1 VKHEHFEELC
11 AAASIGQATAEELAQ
26 LEQHTSECDACRQ
39 AYFDYLNLVSQ
50 EFAAPRQAPS
60 LSGRDLEEALNSE
73 LFTRRFFD
81 RAKREGIR
89 FSRDVDKNT
98 TVAAPIGALTPS
110 RLVRPGWAAAVAVAA
125 AVVLAMIGSGSY
137 FHRSRRSENSQ
148 RTSADIPKS
157 SVSEPPVATALDRR
171 IQELKV
177 ANSDLRL
184 QIERLSAELRK
195 KDEQLTAVE
204 INLKATSQ
212 DRRNIVLDRDAL
224 QAKLDSALREL
235 GRTESLVATAQQ
247 EVSAQKAYAKDIEA
261 RSVFDQ
267 AKLKDLEDA
276 LNEKSALLDQDR
288 QLLRASHHV
297 TDLMGARNLH
307 IVDVVD
313 TDARGK
319 SRPAFG
325 RIFFTE
331 DKSLIFY
338 AYDLNEQKMQK
349 ANYQYQIWAKK
360 EGPNQRPL
368 KLGIFYSDDKTQS
381 RWMFRCDDPKVLR
394 EIDSVFVTFERSD
407 SDPTHPEGPS
417 LMYAYLRGQ
426 PNHP

>member
-26 LEQHTSECDACRQ
+26 LEQHTSECNACRQ
-39 AYFDYLNLVSQ
+39 AYFDYLNVASQ
-50 EFAAPRQAPS
+50 EFAAPKLAPS
-60 LSGRDLEEALNSE
+60 LSARELEESLNSE

-81 RAKREGIR
+81 RAKQEGIV
-89 FSRDVDKNT
+89 FSSEVDKNT
-98 TVAAPIGALTPS
+98 NVAPPVPALPS
-110 RLVRPGWAAAVAVAA
+110 RRLSQPTWALAVAA
-125 AVVLAMIGSGSY
+125 GLILAVIGSASY
-137 FHRSRRSENSQ
+137 FRWSRRAENKQ
-148 RTSADIPKS
+148 VTSANVPNRAESGPTKT
-157 SVSEPPVATALDRR
+157 TALGAR
-171 IQELKV
+171 IEELT
-177 ANSDLRL
+177 ATNSDLKL
-184 QIERLSAELRK
+184 QVAHLNSELHK
-195 KDEQLTAVE
+195 KDDELARVE
-204 INLKATSQ
+204 TNLRATSQ
-212 DRRNIVLDRDAL
+212 DRRNIVSDRDAV

-235 GRTESLVATAQQ
+235 NKTEALIATAQQ
-247 EVSAQKAYAKDIEA
+247 EASTQRAYASDIEA
-261 RSVFDQ
+261 KSVADQ
-267 AKLKDLEDA
+267 VKLRDLEDA
-276 LNEKSALLDQDR
+276 LSEKSALLDQDR

-313 TDARGK
+313 TDPGGK

-349 ANYQYQIWAKK
+349 ANYQYQVWAKK

-368 KLGIFYSDDKTQS
+368 RLGIFYSDDKTQR
-381 RWMFRCDDPKVLR
+381 RWMFRCDDPKILR

-407 SDPTHPEGPS
+407 SDLSHPEGPS

>member
-26 LEQHTSECDACRQ
+26 LEQHTSECNGCRQ
-39 AYFDYLNLVSQ
+39 AYFDYLNVASQ
-50 EFAAPRQAPS
+50 EFAAPKLAPS
-60 LSGRDLEEALNSE
+60 LSARELEESLNSE

-81 RAKREGIR
+81 RAKQEGIV
-89 FSRDVDKNT
+89 FSSEVDKNT
-98 TVAAPIGALTPS
+98 KVASPVPALPSRRLSQPTWALVVAAGLIL
-110 RLVRPGWAAAVAVAA
+110 AAV
-125 AVVLAMIGSGSY
+125 GSASY
-137 FHRSRRSENSQ
+137 FRWSRR
-148 RTSADIPKS
+148 ADNRQDTLAKMS
-157 SVSEPPVATALDRR
+157 NRGESGPPTTTTLDGRV
-171 IQELKV
+171 QELTA

-184 QIERLSAELRK
+184 RIARLSAELRK
-195 KDEQLTAVE
+195 KDDELVRVE
-204 INLKATSQ
+204 TNLRVTSQ
-212 DRRNIVLDRDAL
+212 DRRNIELDRDAV
-224 QAKLDSALREL
+224 QAKLDSAQREL
-235 GRTESLVATAQQ
+235 GRTESLITTAQQ
-247 EVSAQKAYAKDIEA
+247 EASSQRAYASDIEA
-261 RSVFDQ
+261 KSVADQ
-267 AKLKDLEDA
+267 VKLRDLEDA
-276 LNEKSALLDQDR
+276 LSEKSALLDQDR

-313 TDARGK
+313 TDPRGK

-331 DKSLIFY
+331 GKSLIFY

-368 KLGIFYSDDKTQS
+368 RLGIFYSDDKTQS
-381 RWMFRCDDPKVLR
+381 RWMFRCDDPKILR

-407 SDPTHPEGPS
+407 SDPSHPEGPS

>member
-39 AYFDYLNLVSQ
+39 AYLDYLNVASQ
-50 EFAAPRQAPS
+50 EFAAPKLAPS
-60 LSGRDLEEALNSE
+60 LSARDLEESLNSE

-81 RAKREGIR
+81 RAKQEGIV
-89 FSRDVDKNT
+89 FSSEVDKNT
-98 TVAAPIGALTPS
+98 KVAGPVPALPS
-110 RLVRPGWAAAVAVAA
+110 RRLFRPTWAVAVAA
-125 AVVLAMIGSGSY
+125 GMILAVVGSSSY
-137 FHRSRRSENSQ
+137 FFWSRRSDNGQ
-148 RTSADIPKS
+148 DTLAKMS
-157 SVSEPPVATALDRR
+157 SRAESGPPATTTLDGRV
-171 IQELKV
+171 QELTA

-184 QIERLSAELRK
+184 QIARLNAELHK
-195 KDEQLTAVE
+195 KDDELVRVE
-204 INLKATSQ
+204 TNLKATSQ

-224 QAKLDSALREL
+224 QAQLDSALREL
-235 GRTESLVATAQQ
+235 GRTEALTATAQQ
-247 EVSAQKAYAKDIEA
+247 EASTQKAYAKDIEA
-261 RSVFDQ
+261 KSIADQ
-267 AKLKDLEDA
+267 VKLRDLEDT
-276 LNEKSALLDQDR
+276 LSQRSALLDQDR

-297 TDLMGARNLH
+297 TDLMAARNLH

-313 TDARGK
+313 TDSGGK

-368 KLGIFYSDDKTQS
+368 RLGIFYSDDKTQS
-381 RWMFRCDDPKVLR
+381 RWMFRCDDPKILR

-407 SDPTHPEGPS
+407 SNPSHPEGPS

>member
-1 VKHEHFEELC
+1 
-11 AAASIGQATAEELAQ
+11 
-26 LEQHTSECDACRQ
+26 
-39 AYFDYLNLVSQ
+39 VSG
-50 EFAAPRQAPS
+50 P
-60 LSGRDLEEALNSE
+60 L
-73 LFTRRFFD
+73 
-81 RAKREGIR
+81 
-89 FSRDVDKNT
+89 T
-98 TVAAPIGALTPS
+98 T
-110 RLVRPGWAAAVAVAA
+110 
-125 AVVLAMIGSGSY
+125 
-137 FHRSRRSENSQ
+137 
-148 RTSADIPKS
+148 
-157 SVSEPPVATALDRR
+157 TALDGR
-171 IQELKV
+171 IQELTA

-184 QIERLSAELRK
+184 QVARLNAELHK
-195 KDEQLTAVE
+195 KDDELVRVE
-204 INLKATSQ
+204 TNLKATSQ

-235 GRTESLVATAQQ
+235 SWTEALTATAQQ
-247 EVSAQKAYAKDIEA
+247 EASTQKAYAKDIEA
-261 RSVFDQ
+261 KSIADQ
-267 AKLKDLEDA
+267 VKLRDLEDA
-276 LNEKSALLDQDR
+276 LSEKSALLDQDR
-288 QLLRASHHV
+288 QLLRSSHHV
-297 TDLMGARNLH
+297 TDLMAARNLH

-313 TDARGK
+313 TDPGGK

-368 KLGIFYSDDKTQS
+368 RLGIFYSDDKTQR
-381 RWMFRCDDPKVLR
+381 RWMFRCDDPKILR

-407 SDPTHPEGPS
+407 TDPSHPEGPS

>member
-1 VKHEHFEELC
+1 MKHEHFEELC
-11 AAASIGQATAEELAQ
+11 AAASIGQATAEELDQ

-39 AYFDYLNLVSQ
+39 AYFDYLNVASQ

-81 RAKREGIR
+81 RAKREGIV
-89 FSRDVDKNT
+89 FSSEVDKNT
-98 TVAAPIGALTPS
+98 KIAAPFRALPS
-110 RLVRPGWAAAVAVAA
+110 KRLFRPGWAAAIAA
-125 AVVLAMIGSGSY
+125 GVILAMVASSSY
-137 FHRSRRSENSQ
+137 FNWSRRFDKRKDASAAIPNSIA
-148 RTSADIPKS
+148 T
-157 SVSEPPVATALDRR
+157 EPPTMTALDRR
-171 IQELKV
+171 IQELSAV
-177 ANSDLRL
+177 NSDLKL
-184 QIERLSAELRK
+184 QIERLSTELRK
-195 KDEQLTAVE
+195 KDEQLAGVE
-204 INLKATSQ
+204 TNLKATSQ

-224 QAKLDSALREL
+224 QAKLDSAQREL

-247 EVSAQKAYAKDIEA
+247 EVSAQKAHAKDIEA
-261 RSVFDQ
+261 RSMFDQ

-360 EGPNQRPL
+360 EGSNQRPL
-368 KLGIFYSDDKTQS
+368 KLGIFYSDDKTQG

-407 SDPTHPEGPS
+407 SDPSHPKGPS

>member
-39 AYFDYLNLVSQ
+39 AYFDYLNVASQ

-60 LSGRDLEEALNSE
+60 LSSRDLEEALNSE

-81 RAKREGIR
+81 RAKREGIV

-98 TVAAPIGALTPS
+98 KVAAPVGALPPR
-110 RLVRPGWAAAVAVAA
+110 RLFRHGWAVAVAA
-125 AVVLAMIGSGSY
+125 GVVLAVVGSSSY
-137 FHRSRRSENSQ
+137 FHLSRRSEKRQ
-148 RTSADIPKS
+148 GTSPAIAKS
-157 SVSEPPVATALDRR
+157 NMSEPPTTTALDRR
-171 IQELKV
+171 IQELSAV
-177 ANSDLRL
+177 NSDLRV
-184 QIERLSAELRK
+184 QIERLSTELRK
-195 KDEQLTAVE
+195 KDERLIAAET
-204 INLKATSQ
+204 NLKTTSQ
-212 DRRNIVLDRDAL
+212 DRRNMVLDREAL
-224 QAKLDSALREL
+224 QAKLDSALREV
-235 GRTESLVATAQQ
+235 GKTESLLATAQQ
-247 EVSAQKAYAKDIEA
+247 EASAQKAYAKDIEA
-261 RSVFDQ
+261 KSIVDQ
-267 AKLKDLEDA
+267 AELKDLEDA

-368 KLGIFYSDDKTQS
+368 KLGIFYSDDRTQS

-407 SDPTHPEGPS
+407 SDPSHPEGPS

>member
-1 VKHEHFEELC
+1 MKHEHFEELC
-11 AAASIGQATAEELAQ
+11 AAASIGQTTAEELAQ

-39 AYFDYLNLVSQ
+39 AYFDYLNVASQ

-60 LSGRDLEEALNSE
+60 LSSRDLEEALNSE

-81 RAKREGIR
+81 RAKREGIV

-98 TVAAPIGALTPS
+98 KVAAPVGAFPPRRLFPS
-110 RLVRPGWAAAVAVAA
+110 GWAVAVAA
-125 AVVLAMIGSGSY
+125 GVLLAVVGSNSY
-137 FHRSRRSENSQ
+137 FHLSRRSENRQ
-148 RTSADIPKS
+148 GTLPAIAKS
-157 SVSEPPVATALDRR
+157 NMSEPPTTALDRR
-171 IQELKV
+171 VQELSAV
-177 ANSDLRL
+177 NSDLRL
-184 QIERLSAELRK
+184 QIERLSTELRK
-195 KDEQLTAVE
+195 KDERLIGVE
-204 INLKATSQ
+204 TNLKSTSQ

-235 GRTESLVATAQQ
+235 GKTESLLATTQQ
-247 EVSAQKAYAKDIEA
+247 EASVQKAYAKDIEA
-261 RSVFDQ
+261 RSIVD
-267 AKLKDLEDA
+267 LKDLEDA

-368 KLGIFYSDDKTQS
+368 KLGIFYSDDRTQS

-407 SDPTHPEGPS
+407 SDPSRPEGPS

>member
-39 AYFDYLNLVSQ
+39 AYFDYLNVASQ

-60 LSGRDLEEALNSE
+60 LSSRDLEEALNSE

-81 RAKREGIR
+81 RAKREGIV

-98 TVAAPIGALTPS
+98 KVAAPVGALPPR
-110 RLVRPGWAAAVAVAA
+110 RLFRYGWAVAVAA
-125 AVVLAMIGSGSY
+125 GVVLAVVGSSSY
-137 FHRSRRSENSQ
+137 FHLSRRSEKRQ
-148 RTSADIPKS
+148 GTSPAIAKS
-157 SVSEPPVATALDRR
+157 NMSEPPTTTALDRR
-171 IQELKV
+171 IQELSAV
-177 ANSDLRL
+177 NSDLRV
-184 QIERLSAELRK
+184 QIERLSTELRK
-195 KDEQLTAVE
+195 KDERLIAAET
-204 INLKATSQ
+204 NLKTTSQ
-212 DRRNIVLDRDAL
+212 DRRNMVLDREAL
-224 QAKLDSALREL
+224 QAKLDSALREV
-235 GRTESLVATAQQ
+235 GKTESLLATAQQ
-247 EVSAQKAYAKDIEA
+247 EASAQKAYAKDIEA
-261 RSVFDQ
+261 KSIVDQ
-267 AKLKDLEDA
+267 AELKDLEDA

-368 KLGIFYSDDKTQS
+368 KLGIFYSDDRTQS

-407 SDPTHPEGPS
+407 GDPSHPEGPS

>member
-1 VKHEHFEELC
+1 MKHEHFEELC
-11 AAASIGQATAEELAQ
+11 AAASIGQATAEELSH

-39 AYFDYLNLVSQ
+39 AYLDYLNVASQ
-50 EFAAPRQAPS
+50 EFAAPRQAPP

-81 RAKREGIR
+81 RAKREGIV

-98 TVAAPIGALTPS
+98 KVAAPVGALPPR
-110 RLVRPGWAAAVAVAA
+110 RLFRPGWAVAVAA
-125 AVVLAMIGSGSY
+125 AVVFAVVGSSSY
-137 FHRSRRSENSQ
+137 FHLSRRSQNRQ
-148 RTSADIPKS
+148 GTSTAIAKS
-157 SVSEPPVATALDRR
+157 NMSEPPTTTALDRR
-171 IQELKV
+171 IQELSTV
-177 ANSDLRL
+177 NSDLRL
-184 QIERLSAELRK
+184 QIERLSTELRK
-195 KDEQLTAVE
+195 KDEQLISVE
-204 INLKATSQ
+204 TNLKTTSQ

-235 GRTESLVATAQQ
+235 GKTESLVATAQQ
-247 EVSAQKAYAKDIEA
+247 EASAQKAYAKDTEA
-261 RSVFDQ
+261 KSSVDQ

-349 ANYQYQIWAKK
+349 VNYQYQIWAKK
-360 EGPNQRPL
+360 EGPNQRPQ

-407 SDPTHPEGPS
+407 SNPSHPEGPS

>member
-1 VKHEHFEELC
+1 MKHEHFEELC
-11 AAASIGQATAEELAQ
+11 AAASIGQATAEELAH

-39 AYFDYLNLVSQ
+39 AYLDYLNVASQ

-81 RAKREGIR
+81 RAKREGIV

-98 TVAAPIGALTPS
+98 KVAAPVGALPPR
-110 RLVRPGWAAAVAVAA
+110 RLFRPGWAVAAAA
-125 AVVLAMIGSGSY
+125 AVVFAVIGSSSY
-137 FHRSRRSENSQ
+137 FHWSRRSENRQ
-148 RTSADIPKS
+148 GTSAAIPKS
-157 SVSEPPVATALDRR
+157 NVGEPPTTTALDSR
-171 IQELKV
+171 IQELTA
-177 ANSDLRL
+177 ANSGLRL
-184 QIERLSAELRK
+184 QIERLSTELRK
-195 KDEQLTAVE
+195 KDEQLIGVE
-204 INLKATSQ
+204 TNLKATSQ

-235 GRTESLVATAQQ
+235 GRTESLIAAAQQ
-247 EVSAQKAYAKDIEA
+247 EASTQTTYAKDIEA
-261 RSVFDQ
+261 KSVADQ
-267 AKLKDLEDA
+267 VKLRDLEDS
-276 LNEKSALLDQDR
+276 LDEKSALLDHDR
-288 QLLRASHHV
+288 QLLRASHDV

-313 TDARGK
+313 TDSRGK

-331 DKSLIFY
+331 GKSLIFY
-338 AYDLNEQKMQK
+338 AYDLNRQKMQK
-349 ANYQYQIWAKK
+349 ADYQYQIWAKK

-368 KLGIFYSDDKTQS
+368 KLGIFYSDDRTQS

-407 SDPTHPEGPS
+407 SDLSHPEGPS

>member
-26 LEQHTSECDACRQ
+26 LEQHTSECAACRQ
-39 AYFDYLNLVSQ
+39 AYFDYLNVASQ

-81 RAKREGIR
+81 RAKREGIV
-89 FSRDVDKNT
+89 FSHDVDKNT
-98 TVAAPIGALTPS
+98 KVAAPVGALPPR
-110 RLVRPGWAAAVAVAA
+110 RLFRPGWAVVVAA
-125 AVVLAMIGSGSY
+125 AAVLAVIGFSSY
-137 FHRSRRSENSQ
+137 FHWSRGSENSQ
-148 RTSADIPKS
+148 GTSAAMPKS
-157 SVSEPPVATALDRR
+157 NMSEPPTTTALDRR
-171 IQELKV
+171 IQELTA
-177 ANSDLRL
+177 ANSNLRL
-184 QIERLSAELRK
+184 QIERLSTELRK
-195 KDEQLTAVE
+195 KDEQLIGAET
-204 INLKATSQ
+204 NLKTTSQ

-235 GRTESLVATAQQ
+235 GKTESLVATAQQ
-247 EVSAQKAYAKDIEA
+247 EASAQKAYAKDIEA
-261 RSVFDQ
+261 KSIVDQ

-276 LNEKSALLDQDR
+276 FNEKSALLDQDR

-360 EGPNQRPL
+360 EGPNHRPL
-368 KLGIFYSDDKTQS
+368 KLGIFYSDDRTQS

-394 EIDSVFVTFERSD
+394 EIDSVFVTFGRSD
-407 SDPTHPEGPS
+407 SDPSHPEGPS

>member
-39 AYFDYLNLVSQ
+39 AYFDYLNVASQ

-60 LSGRDLEEALNSE
+60 LSSRDLEEVLNSE

-81 RAKREGIR
+81 RAKREGIV

-98 TVAAPIGALTPS
+98 KVATPVGALPPR
-110 RLVRPGWAAAVAVAA
+110 RLRHGWAVAVAA
-125 AVVLAMIGSGSY
+125 GVVLAVVGSSSY
-137 FHRSRRSENSQ
+137 FHLSRRSEKRQ
-148 RTSADIPKS
+148 GTSPAIAKS
-157 SVSEPPVATALDRR
+157 NMSEPPTTTALDRR
-171 IQELKV
+171 IQELSAV
-177 ANSDLRL
+177 NSDLRV
-184 QIERLSAELRK
+184 QIERLSTELRK
-195 KDEQLTAVE
+195 KDERLIGAET
-204 INLKATSQ
+204 NLKTTSQ
-212 DRRNIVLDRDAL
+212 DRRNMVLDREAL
-224 QAKLDSALREL
+224 QAKLDSALREV
-235 GRTESLVATAQQ
+235 GKTESLLATAQQ
-247 EVSAQKAYAKDIEA
+247 EASAQKAYAKDIEA
-261 RSVFDQ
+261 KSIVDQ
-267 AKLKDLEDA
+267 AELKDLEDA

-368 KLGIFYSDDKTQS
+368 KLGIFYSDDRTQS

-407 SDPTHPEGPS
+407 SDPSHPEGPS

>member
-11 AAASIGQATAEELAQ
+11 AAASIGQATAEELAH

-39 AYFDYLNLVSQ
+39 AYFDYLNVASQ

-81 RAKREGIR
+81 RAKREGIV
-89 FSRDVDKNT
+89 FSSEVDKNT
-98 TVAAPIGALTPS
+98 KVATPVGALPP
-110 RLVRPGWAAAVAVAA
+110 RKLFRPGWAVAVAA
-125 AVVLAMIGSGSY
+125 GAVLAVVGSSSY
-137 FHRSRRSENSQ
+137 FHWSRRSENSQ
-148 RTSADIPKS
+148 GTSPAIAKS
-157 SVSEPPVATALDRR
+157 NMSEPPTTTALDRR
-171 IQELKV
+171 IQELSV
-177 ANSDLRL
+177 VNSDLKL
-184 QIERLSAELRK
+184 QIERLSTELRK
-195 KDEQLTAVE
+195 KDEQLIGVE
-204 INLKATSQ
+204 TNLKTTSQ
-212 DRRNIVLDRDAL
+212 DRRNIGLDRDAL

-235 GRTESLVATAQQ
+235 GKTESLVATAQQ
-247 EVSAQKAYAKDIEA
+247 DASAQKAYAKDIEA
-261 RSVFDQ
+261 KSIFDQ

-407 SDPTHPEGPS
+407 SDPSHPEGPS

>member
-39 AYFDYLNLVSQ
+39 AYLDYLNVASR
-50 EFAAPRQAPS
+50 EFAAPKLAPS
-60 LSGRDLEEALNSE
+60 LSARDLEESLNSE

-81 RAKREGIR
+81 RAKQEGIV
-89 FSRDVDKNT
+89 FSSEVDKNT
-98 TVAAPIGALTPS
+98 KVAGPVPALPS
-110 RLVRPGWAAAVAVAA
+110 RRLFRPTWAVAVAA
-125 AVVLAMIGSGSY
+125 GMILAVVGASSY
-137 FHRSRRSENSQ
+137 FHWSRRSDNGRDSLAKM
-148 RTSADIPKS
+148 SNGAAS
-157 SVSEPPVATALDRR
+157 GPPTTTTLDGRV
-171 IQELKV
+171 QELTA

-184 QIERLSAELRK
+184 QIARLNAELNK
-195 KDEQLTAVE
+195 KDDELVRVE
-204 INLKATSQ
+204 TNLKATSQ

-235 GRTESLVATAQQ
+235 SRTEALTATAQQ
-247 EVSAQKAYAKDIEA
+247 EASTQNAYAKDIEA
-261 RSVFDQ
+261 KSIADQ
-267 AKLKDLEDA
+267 VKLRDLEDA
-276 LNEKSALLDQDR
+276 LGQKSALLDQDR

-297 TDLMGARNLH
+297 TDLMAARNLH

-313 TDARGK
+313 TDPGGK

-349 ANYQYQIWAKK
+349 TNYQYQIWAKK

-368 KLGIFYSDDKTQS
+368 RLGIFYSDDKTQR
-381 RWMFRCDDPKVLR
+381 RWMFRCDDPKILR

-407 SDPTHPEGPS
+407 SNPSHPEGPS

>member
-11 AAASIGQATAEELAQ
+11 AAASIGQATAEELAR

-39 AYFDYLNLVSQ
+39 AYLDYLNVASQ
-50 EFAAPRQAPS
+50 EFAAPKLAPS
-60 LSGRDLEEALNSE
+60 LSARELEESLNSE

-81 RAKREGIR
+81 RAKQEGIV
-89 FSRDVDKNT
+89 FSSEVDKNT
-98 TVAAPIGALTPS
+98 KVAGPVPALPS
-110 RLVRPGWAAAVAVAA
+110 RRLFRPTWVVAVAA
-125 AVVLAMIGSGSY
+125 GMILAVVGSSRY
-137 FHRSRRSENSQ
+137 FHWSPRSGNGQDTLAKVSNRAE
-148 RTSADIPKS
+148 SA
-157 SVSEPPVATALDRR
+157 PPATTTLDGRV
-171 IQELKV
+171 QELTA
-177 ANSDLRL
+177 ANSVLRL
-184 QIERLSAELRK
+184 QIARLNAELHK
-195 KDEQLTAVE
+195 KDDELVRVE
-204 INLKATSQ
+204 TNLKATSQ

-224 QAKLDSALREL
+224 QAKLDSALQEL
-235 GRTESLVATAQQ
+235 GRTEALIATAQQ
-247 EVSAQKAYAKDIEA
+247 EASAQKAYAKDIEA
-261 RSVFDQ
+261 KSIADQ
-267 AKLKDLEDA
+267 AKQRDLEDA
-276 LNEKSALLDQDR
+276 LSQKSALLDQDR

-297 TDLMGARNLH
+297 TDLMAARNLH

-313 TDARGK
+313 TDPGGK

-349 ANYQYQIWAKK
+349 ADYQYQIWAKK
-360 EGPNQRPL
+360 EGSNQRPL
-368 KLGIFYSDDKTQS
+368 RLGIFYSDDKTQR
-381 RWMFRCDDPKVLR
+381 RWMFRCDDPKILR

-407 SDPTHPEGPS
+407 SNPSHPEGPS

>member
-1 VKHEHFEELC
+1 MKHEHFEELC

-39 AYFDYLNLVSQ
+39 AYFDYLNVASQ

-60 LSGRDLEEALNSE
+60 LSSRDLEEALNSE

-81 RAKREGIR
+81 RAKREGIV

-98 TVAAPIGALTPS
+98 KVATPVGALPP
-110 RLVRPGWAAAVAVAA
+110 RKLFRPGWAVAVAA
-125 AVVLAMIGSGSY
+125 GAVLAVVGSSSY
-137 FHRSRRSENSQ
+137 FHLSRRSEKRQ
-148 RTSADIPKS
+148 GTSPAIAKS
-157 SVSEPPVATALDRR
+157 NMSEPPTTTALDRR
-171 IQELKV
+171 IQELSAV
-177 ANSDLRL
+177 NSDLRV
-184 QIERLSAELRK
+184 QIERLSTELRK
-195 KDEQLTAVE
+195 KDERLIGAET
-204 INLKATSQ
+204 NLKTTSQ
-212 DRRNIVLDRDAL
+212 DRRNMVLDREAL
-224 QAKLDSALREL
+224 QAKLDSALREV
-235 GRTESLVATAQQ
+235 GKTESLLATAQQ
-247 EVSAQKAYAKDIEA
+247 EASAQKAYAKDTEA
-261 RSVFDQ
+261 KSSVDQ

-313 TDARGK
+313 TDPRGK

-331 DKSLIFY
+331 GKSLIFY
-338 AYDLNEQKMQK
+338 AYDLNHQKMQK
-349 ANYQYQIWAKK
+349 ADYQYQIWAKK

-368 KLGIFYSDDKTQS
+368 RLGIFYSDDRTQS
-381 RWMFRCDDPKVLR
+381 RWMFRCDDPKILR

-407 SDPTHPEGPS
+407 SDRSHPEGPS

>member
-26 LEQHTSECDACRQ
+26 LEQHTSECNACRQ
-39 AYFDYLNLVSQ
+39 AYFDYLNVASQ
-50 EFAAPRQAPS
+50 EFAAPKLAPS
-60 LSGRDLEEALNSE
+60 LSARELEESLNSE

-81 RAKREGIR
+81 RAKQEGIV
-89 FSRDVDKNT
+89 FSSEVDKNT
-98 TVAAPIGALTPS
+98 KVASPVPALPS
-110 RLVRPGWAAAVAVAA
+110 RRLSQPTWALAVAA
-125 AVVLAMIGSGSY
+125 GLILAAVGSASY
-137 FHRSRRSENSQ
+137 FRWSRR
-148 RTSADIPKS
+148 ADNRQDTLAKMS
-157 SVSEPPVATALDRR
+157 TRAESGPPTTTTLDGRV
-171 IQELKV
+171 QELTA

-184 QIERLSAELRK
+184 RIARLSAELRK
-195 KDEQLTAVE
+195 KDDELVRVE
-204 INLKATSQ
+204 TNLRVTSQ
-212 DRRNIVLDRDAL
+212 DRRNIELDRDAV
-224 QAKLDSALREL
+224 QAKLDSAQREL
-235 GRTESLVATAQQ
+235 GRTESLIATAQQ
-247 EVSAQKAYAKDIEA
+247 EASSQRAYASDIEA
-261 RSVFDQ
+261 KSVADQ
-267 AKLKDLEDA
+267 VKLRDLEDA
-276 LNEKSALLDQDR
+276 LSEKSALLDQDR

-313 TDARGK
+313 TDPRGK

-331 DKSLIFY
+331 GKSLIFY

-368 KLGIFYSDDKTQS
+368 RLGIFYSDDKTQS
-381 RWMFRCDDPKVLR
+381 RWMFRCDDPKILR

-407 SDPTHPEGPS
+407 SDPSRPEGPS

>member
-11 AAASIGQATAEELAQ
+11 AAASIGQATAEEVAQ

-39 AYFDYLNLVSQ
+39 AYFDYLNVASQ

-60 LSGRDLEEALNSE
+60 LSSRDLEEALNSE

-81 RAKREGIR
+81 RAKREGIV
-89 FSRDVDKNT
+89 FSSEVDTNT
-98 TVAAPIGALTPS
+98 KIAAPVRALPS
-110 RLVRPGWAAAVAVAA
+110 RRLFRPGWAAAVAAGVIL
-125 AVVLAMIGSGSY
+125 AVVGSSSYLHWSRRTENRQDTPATIPNSIGSG
-137 FHRSRRSENSQ
+137 
-148 RTSADIPKS
+148 
-157 SVSEPPVATALDRR
+157 PPTMTALDRR
-171 IQELKV
+171 IQELTA
-177 ANSDLRL
+177 ANLDLRL
-184 QIERLSAELRK
+184 QIERLITELQK
-195 KDEQLTAVE
+195 KDDQLLGVE
-204 INLKATSQ
+204 TNLRATSQ
-212 DRRNIVLDRDAL
+212 DRRNIALDRDAL
-224 QAKLDSALREL
+224 QAKLDTALREL
-235 GRTESLVATAQQ
+235 RKTESLVEAAQQ
-247 EVSAQKAYAKDIEA
+247 EASTQTTYAKDIEA
-261 RSVFDQ
+261 KSVADQ
-267 AKLKDLEDA
+267 VKLRDLEDS
-276 LNEKSALLDQDR
+276 LNEKSALLDHDR
-288 QLLRASHHV
+288 QLLRASHDV

-313 TDARGK
+313 TDSRGK

-331 DKSLIFY
+331 GKSLIFY
-338 AYDLNEQKMQK
+338 AYDLNQQKMKK
-349 ANYQYQIWAKK
+349 ADYQYQIWAKK

-368 KLGIFYSDDKTQS
+368 KLGIFYSDDRTQS

-407 SDPTHPEGPS
+407 GDPSHPEGPS

>member
-1 VKHEHFEELC
+1 MKHEHFEELC

-26 LEQHTSECDACRQ
+26 LGQHTSECDACRQ
-39 AYFDYLNLVSQ
+39 AYFDYLNVASQ
-50 EFAAPRQAPS
+50 EFAAPRRAPS
-60 LSGRDLEEALNSE
+60 LSASDLEESLNSE

-81 RAKREGIR
+81 RAKREGIV
-89 FSRDVDKNT
+89 FSSEVDKNT
-98 TVAAPIGALTPS
+98 KVTASLSALPYR
-110 RLVRPGWAAAVAVAA
+110 RLFRPRWAVAVAA
-125 AVVLAMIGSGSY
+125 GVILAAVGSASY
-137 FHRSRRSENSQ
+137 FHWSRRLDERLAASPAIPNSH
-148 RTSADIPKS
+148 
-157 SVSEPPVATALDRR
+157 VSGPLTTTALDGR
-171 IQELKV
+171 IQELTA

-184 QIERLSAELRK
+184 QIARLNAELHN
-195 KDEQLTAVE
+195 KDDELVRGKT
-204 INLKATSQ
+204 NLKATSQ
-212 DRRNIVLDRDAL
+212 DRRNIALDRDAL

-235 GRTESLVATAQQ
+235 TRTEALTATAQQ
-247 EVSAQKAYAKDIEA
+247 EASTQKDYAKDIEA
-261 RSVFDQ
+261 KSIDDQ
-267 AKLKDLEDA
+267 VKLRDLEDA
-276 LNEKSALLDQDR
+276 LSEKSALLDQDR

-297 TDLMGARNLH
+297 TDLMAARNLH

-313 TDARGK
+313 TDPGGK

-368 KLGIFYSDDKTQS
+368 RLGIFYSDDKTQR
-381 RWMFRCDDPKVLR
+381 RWMFRCDDPKILR

-407 SDPTHPEGPS
+407 SDPSHPEGPS